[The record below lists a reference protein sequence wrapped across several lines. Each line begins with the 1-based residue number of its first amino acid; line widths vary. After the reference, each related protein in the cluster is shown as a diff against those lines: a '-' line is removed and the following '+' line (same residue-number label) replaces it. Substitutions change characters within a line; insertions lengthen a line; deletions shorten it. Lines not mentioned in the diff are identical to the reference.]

1 MGKNGLVHD
10 VPKCSR
16 FANICLN
23 SAVVNFVRF
32 QAWQRAA
39 RTVEIRYCHVRT
51 FIQRYCTEMC
61 PENLRSEDGLHLEHI
76 QLFWSSLA
84 LLPEIP
90 VWPSEVRSPLYIGS
104 SLGTA
109 SRVWCR
115 IQFVSVRNHGV
126 LAGWLETSLA
136 ARYLGSWSCISDMI
150 LAHSGTSH
158 STRSCISYQYISII
172 KSYHLFIVSIFFNVF
187 NTSVDHWWWTF
198 CHKKELWPSCS
209 TCIWQ
214 CRWNVQF
221 FARKRVRLSTNP
233 SWASHLKRWPGW
245 WKLKM

>member
-1 MGKNGLVHD
+1 MGKNGLVDD

-115 IQFVSVRNHGV
+115 IQFVSLRNHGV

-136 ARYLGSWSCISDMI
+136 ARYLGVMELHEWHDP
-150 LAHSGTSH
+150 GTFWH
-158 STRSCISYQYISII
+158 FPFYKVLHIISII
-172 KSYHLFIVSIFFNVF
+172 ISFISFIYSFDFCMCLTHLLITDDEHSVTRRNCGHHVVLVSG
-187 NTSVDHWWWTF
+187 SVGGM
-198 CHKKELWPSCS
+198 SNS
-209 TCIWQ
+209 
-214 CRWNVQF
+214 
-221 FARKRVRLSTNP
+221 S
-233 SWASHLKRWPGW
+233 PGSEFVC
-245 WKLKM
+245 LRILLGPLT

>member
-136 ARYLGSWSCISDMI
+136 ARYLGVMELHKWHDP
-150 LAHSGTSH
+150 GTFWH
-158 STRSCISYQYISII
+158 FPFYKVLHIISIYI
-172 KSYHLFIVSIFFNVF
+172 NHQIISFIYSSDFFNVF